1 MHAGTT
7 AVSTLRGA
15 APLARDVS
23 PWVRIIV
30 GGVLLVA
37 AVIFLFAL
45 RHPQQGPRLRDL
57 SPSGDKWWTEETRP
71 TPVATPRAVLAVAP
85 KPIIIRTQPALP
97 APTPPTCQICIER
110 AMRYQR
116 AIETGMGS
124 VSTAANTRELAQ
136 MVPTPQTTPEPL
148 EPLVIQEQP

>member
-57 SPSGDKWWTEETRP
+57 SPSGDKWWTQETRP
-71 TPVATPRAVLAVAP
+71 SSVATPPAVIAVAP
-85 KPIIIRTQPALP
+85 TPIIIRAQPTLAVPTP
-97 APTPPTCQICIER
+97 APCQICMER

-124 VSTAANTRELAQ
+124 GSIGGNTRELAQ
-136 MVPTPQTTPEPL
+136 IMPTPQITP
-148 EPLVIQEQP
+148 EPLVIQERP

>member
-1 MHAGTT
+1 MIG
-7 AVSTLRGA
+7 RRKA
-15 APLARDVS
+15 ALEARDIS
-23 PWVRIIV
+23 PWVRTVI
-30 GGVLLVA
+30 GGVLFIA
-37 AVIFLFAL
+37 AAIFILAL

-57 SPSGDKWWTEETRP
+57 SPSGDKWWTQETRP
-71 TPVATPRAVLAVAP
+71 MPVATPRTVLAAAP
-85 KPIIIRTQPALP
+85 KPIIIRTQPTLP

-116 AIETGMGS
+116 AIQTGMGS

-136 MVPTPQTTPEPL
+136 IAPTPQTTPAPP